1 MDESSRDELL
11 IRLDE
16 RTGTII
22 KRLEQGDVC
31 MSNLTTRVDSLE
43 SCEDQ
48 RTGTLK
54 FAGVIAGIISTC
66 GVVISI
72 MISVFKGGSS

>member
-1 MDESSRDELL
+1 MMDEATRDELL

-22 KRLEQGDVC
+22 KRLQQGDEQ
-31 MSNLTTRVDSLE
+31 MKILDSRVNSLE

-48 RTGTLK
+48 RSGMLR
-54 FAGVIAGIISTC
+54 FAALVSGVISAC

-72 MISVFKGGSS
+72 LYTMFRGG

>member
-1 MDESSRDELL
+1 MNDSDRDELL

-16 RTGTII
+16 RTGTIL
-22 KRLEQGDVC
+22 KRLETGDKK
-31 MSNLTTRVDSLE
+31 MAALDTRVNALE

-48 RTGTLK
+48 RKGTLK
-54 FAGVIAGIISTC
+54 IAGVLSAAISTC

-72 MISVFKGGSS
+72 LYTIVGGK

>member
-1 MDESSRDELL
+1 MDEATRDELL

-22 KRLEQGDVC
+22 TRLESGDKR
-31 MSNLTTRVDSLE
+31 MASLDIRVNALE

-48 RTGTLK
+48 RKGTLR
-54 FAGVIAGIISTC
+54 VAGIISTSISMC
-66 GVVISI
+66 GALISI
-72 MISVFKGGSS
+72 LYTIIGGK

>member
-1 MDESSRDELL
+1 MDEATRDELL

-22 KRLEQGDVC
+22 KRLQQGDEQ
-31 MSNLTTRVDSLE
+31 MKLMDSRINSLE

-48 RTGTLK
+48 RSGMLR
-54 FAGVIAGIISTC
+54 FAALVSGVISAC

-72 MISVFKGGSS
+72 LYTMFRGG

>member
-1 MDESSRDELL
+1 MNDSDRDELL

-16 RTGTII
+16 RTGTIL
-22 KRLEQGDVC
+22 KRLETGDKK
-31 MSNLTTRVDSLE
+31 MAALDTRVNALE

-48 RTGTLK
+48 RKGTLR
-54 FAGVIAGIISTC
+54 VAGIISAAISLC

-72 MISVFKGGSS
+72 LYTIIGGK

>member
-1 MDESSRDELL
+1 MDEATRDELL

-22 KRLEQGDVC
+22 TRLESGDKR
-31 MSNLTTRVDSLE
+31 MASLDTRVNTLE

-48 RTGTLK
+48 RKGTLRV
-54 FAGVIAGIISTC
+54 AGVISGVISLC
-66 GVVISI
+66 GVLISI
-72 MISVFKGGSS
+72 LYTIIGGR

>member
-1 MDESSRDELL
+1 MDEAARDELL

-22 KRLEQGDVC
+22 KRLEIGDKK
-31 MSNLTTRVDSLE
+31 MSALDTRVNSLE

-48 RTGTLK
+48 RKGTLRV
-54 FAGVIAGIISTC
+54 AGVISVIISTC

-72 MISVFKGGSS
+72 LYTIVGGR